1 MGLNMKKNIDSA
13 LTTSTEYR
21 RFIED
26 LKARVIS
33 ARICAARAVNRDLIL
48 LNWDIGHGIVEKQK
62 TLGWGDAVVEMV
74 AADLR
79 RAFPEMLGFSLANVW
94 RMRQLHMVYSSES
107 ILAQAVRELE
117 NHTPRH
123 GVTSFLGQVV
133 PKKKPCSQHP
143 RGI

>member
-48 LNWDIGHGIVEKQK
+48 LYGTSDTE
-62 TLGWGDAVVEMV
+62 L
-74 AADLR
+74 
-79 RAFPEMLGFSLANVW
+79 W
-94 RMRQLHMVYSSES
+94 RNKRHWAGVMPWSRWW
-107 ILAQAVRELE
+107 
-117 NHTPRH
+117 PRTCD
-123 GVTSFLGQVV
+123 GRFRPARVFRLTIFGA
-133 PKKKPCSQHP
+133 
-143 RGI
+143 